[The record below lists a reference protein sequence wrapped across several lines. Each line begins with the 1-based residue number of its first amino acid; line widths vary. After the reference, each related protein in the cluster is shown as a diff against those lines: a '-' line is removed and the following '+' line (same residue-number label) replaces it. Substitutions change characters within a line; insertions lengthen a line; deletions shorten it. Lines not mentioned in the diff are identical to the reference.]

1 MCAAQRSKYLPPMP
15 ALNAIP
21 TLHMLLFASADTS
34 PAQRVP
40 CLKITHS
47 TIIDQATQTTQNK
60 ALVTNRELT
69 KNTKK

>member
-40 CLKITHS
+40 CLKITNS
-47 TIIDQATQTTQNK
+47 TIIDQQFLIKQRK
-60 ALVTNRELT
+60 LHKT
-69 KNTKK
+69 KHL